1 MLASTYCPW
10 RLWHLGQ
17 CACISLHQNL
27 RFSYRYWYVILA
39 SACKLSLCKTHLALK
54 SIPNSLRVYSKW
66 PWINNH
72 GLSGIF
78 KQLWWIINYNTFNN
92 VVLQFVFVRINQ
104 VYTYIVAAIVLKIVA
119 RSRERENKLV
129 FDNITVLIGF
139 CNITQDKRKVSQN
152 FLTSIISSNLI
163 YQTPNN
169 RVIVCLDLLNH
180 QNTCTHR
187 CVTQYPN

>member
-1 MLASTYCPW
+1 MPVLSALDAF
-10 RLWHLGQ
+10 RHLGQ

-27 RFSYRYWYVILA
+27 RFRYRYWYVILA
-39 SACKLSLCKTHLALK
+39 SARKLPLCKTHLALK

-104 VYTYIVAAIVLKIVA
+104 VYTSIVAAIILKYVA
-119 RSRERENKLV
+119 SSRERENKLV

-163 YQTPNN
+163 YQSPNN
-169 RVIVCLDLLNH
+169 RVIAWTSWTIKIHVHAD
-180 QNTCTHR
+180 